1 MQFVI
6 LKDDYK
12 VDEYGI
18 EIKRENPPEFK
29 DLKPAMKVINEY
41 VTTGEFGVE
50 GRQDGDKNVVYIN
63 ETDVP
68 EDIRNALK
76 TAYVAQKKFLS
87 LRPKA
92 QKEDIAKLEAE
103 RDEAFK
109 PLREISHREELT
121 LTEFVQEFLNC
132 IPDEI
137 KKEIQ
142 ENGYKVTTNFS
153 ESDYSCYEEYARIN
167 AKELRISRKKVAAE
181 DEETVDGCDLG
192 YSKKIT
198 YASDAAALNL
208 RTKLL
213 KENSKPLSV
222 PWTGEHYIRK
232 SCKAGKPVMTV
243 FDEYSIPF
251 YGILK
256 KEYAQL
262 LARLFLNTS
271 GAMRK
276 VQLSYAKQKLH
287 KKTYSI
293 Q

>member
-1 MQFVI
+1 
-6 LKDDYK
+6 
-12 VDEYGI
+12 
-18 EIKRENPPEFK
+18 
-29 DLKPAMKVINEY
+29 MKVINEY

-50 GRQDGDKNVVYIN
+50 GRQAGDKNVVYID
-63 ETDVP
+63 ESEVP

-76 TAYVAQKKFLS
+76 AAYVAQKKFLS

-92 QKEDIAKLEAE
+92 QKEDVSKLEAE

-109 PLREISHREELT
+109 PLREVSHREELT
-121 LTEFVQEFLNC
+121 LTEFLNC

-137 KKEIQ
+137 KKEMQ
-142 ENGYKVTTNFS
+142 KNGYKVTTNFS

-222 PWTGEHYIRK
+222 PWAGEHYIRK
-232 SCKAGKPVMTV
+232 SSKAGKPVMTV
-243 FDEYSIPF
+243 FD
-251 YGILK
+251 
-256 KEYAQL
+256 AQL

>member
-6 LKDDYK
+6 LKDEYE

-29 DLKPAMKVINEY
+29 NLKPAMKVINEY
-41 VTTGEFGVE
+41 VTTREFGVE
-50 GRQDGDKNVVYIN
+50 GRQDGDKNVVYID
-63 ETDVP
+63 ESEVP

-76 TAYVAQKKFLS
+76 TAYIAQKKFLS
-87 LRPKA
+87 LRPTT
-92 QKEDIAKLEAE
+92 QKEDVAKLEAE

-109 PLREISHREELT
+109 PLIEVSHREELT

-132 IPDEI
+132 IPDEV
-137 KKEIQ
+137 KKEMQ
-142 ENGYKVTTNFS
+142 KNGYKVTTNFS
-153 ESDYSCYEEYARIN
+153 ESDYSCYEEYAQIH
-167 AKELRISRKKVAAE
+167 AKELKISRKKVAAE

-198 YASDAAALNL
+198 YAPDAAALNL

-232 SCKAGKPVMTV
+232 SSKAGKPVMTV

-262 LARLFLNTS
+262 LARLFLNMS
-271 GAMRK
+271 GALRK
-276 VQLSYAKQKLH
+276 VQLSYAKKKLH

>member
-6 LKDDYK
+6 LKDEYD

-29 DLKPAMKVINEY
+29 NLKPAMKVINEY
-41 VTTGEFGVE
+41 VTTREFGVE
-50 GRQDGDKNVVYIN
+50 GRQDGDKNVVYID
-63 ETDVP
+63 ESEVP

-76 TAYVAQKKFLS
+76 TAYIAQKKFLS
-87 LRPKA
+87 LRPTT
-92 QKEDIAKLEAE
+92 QKEDVAKLEAE

-109 PLREISHREELT
+109 PLIEVSHREELT

-132 IPDEI
+132 IPDEV
-137 KKEIQ
+137 KKEMQ
-142 ENGYKVTTNFS
+142 KNGYKVTTNFS
-153 ESDYSCYEEYARIN
+153 ESDYSCYEEYAQIH
-167 AKELRISRKKVAAE
+167 AKELKISRKKVAAE

-198 YASDAAALNL
+198 YAPDAAALNL

-232 SCKAGKPVMTV
+232 SSKAGKPVMTV

-276 VQLSYAKQKLH
+276 VQLSYAKKKLH

>member
-6 LKDDYK
+6 LKDDYE

-50 GRQDGDKNVVYIN
+50 GRQAGDKNVVYID
-63 ETDVP
+63 ESEVP

-76 TAYVAQKKFLS
+76 AAYVAHKKFLS
-87 LRPKA
+87 LRPKV
-92 QKEDIAKLEAE
+92 QKEDVAKLEAE

-137 KKEIQ
+137 KKEMQ
-142 ENGYKVTTNFS
+142 QNGYKVTTNFS

-192 YSKKIT
+192 YSKKTT

-232 SCKAGKPVMTV
+232 SSKAGKPVMTV
-243 FDEYSIPF
+243 FDEYSISF

-256 KEYAQL
+256 
-262 LARLFLNTS
+262 
-271 GAMRK
+271 
-276 VQLSYAKQKLH
+276 
-287 KKTYSI
+287 I
-293 Q
+293 

>member
-68 EDIRNALK
+68 EDVRNALK

-137 KKEIQ
+137 KKEMRK
-142 ENGYKVTTNFS
+142 NGYKVTTNFS

-167 AKELRISRKKVAAE
+167 AKELKISRKKVAAE

-222 PWTGEHYIRK
+222 PWAGEHYIRK
-232 SCKAGKPVMTV
+232 NSKAGKPVMTV

-276 VQLSYAKQKLH
+276 VQLSYAKKKLH

>member
-6 LKDDYK
+6 LKDDYE

-50 GRQDGDKNVVYIN
+50 GRQAGDKNVIYID
-63 ETDVP
+63 ESEVP
-68 EDIRNALK
+68 EDVRNALK

-92 QKEDIAKLEAE
+92 QKEDVAKLEAE

-109 PLREISHREELT
+109 PLREVSHREELT

-137 KKEIQ
+137 KKEMQ
-142 ENGYKVTTNFS
+142 KNGYKVTTSFS
-153 ESDYSCYEEYARIN
+153 ESDYSCYDEYAHIH
-167 AKELRISRKKVAAE
+167 AKELKVSRKKVAAE

-232 SCKAGKPVMTV
+232 SSKAGKPVMTV

-276 VQLSYAKQKLH
+276 VQLSYAKKKLH

>member
-6 LKDDYK
+6 LKDEYE

-29 DLKPAMKVINEY
+29 NLKPAMKVINEY

-50 GRQDGDKNVVYIN
+50 GRQAGDKNVVYID
-63 ETDVP
+63 ESEVP

-76 TAYVAQKKFLS
+76 AAYVAQKKFLS
-87 LRPKA
+87 LRPTT
-92 QKEDIAKLEAE
+92 QKEDVAKLEAE

-109 PLREISHREELT
+109 PLREVSHREELT

-132 IPDEI
+132 IPDEV
-137 KKEIQ
+137 KKEMQ
-142 ENGYKVTTNFS
+142 KNGYKVTTNFS
-153 ESDYSCYEEYARIN
+153 ESDYSCYEEYAQIH
-167 AKELRISRKKVAAE
+167 AKELKISRKKVATE
-181 DEETVDGCDLG
+181 DEETVNGCDLG

-222 PWTGEHYIRK
+222 PWAGEHYIRK
-232 SCKAGKPVMTV
+232 SSKAGKPVMTV

-271 GAMRK
+271 GTMRK
-276 VQLSYAKQKLH
+276 VQLSYAKKKLH

>member
-41 VTTGEFGVE
+41 VTTREFGVE
-50 GRQDGDKNVVYIN
+50 GRQDGDKNVVYID
-63 ETDVP
+63 ESEVP

-76 TAYVAQKKFLS
+76 TAYIAQKKFLS
-87 LRPKA
+87 LRPTT
-92 QKEDIAKLEAE
+92 QKEDVAKLEAE

-109 PLREISHREELT
+109 PLREVSHREELT

-137 KKEIQ
+137 KKEMQ
-142 ENGYKVTTNFS
+142 KNGYKITTNFS

-167 AKELRISRKKVAAE
+167 AKELRISRKKIATE
-181 DEETVDGCDLG
+181 DEETVNGCDLG

-222 PWTGEHYIRK
+222 PWAGEHYIRK
-232 SCKAGKPVMTV
+232 SSKAGKPVMTV

-276 VQLSYAKQKLH
+276 VQLSYAKKKLH

>member
-6 LKDDYK
+6 LKDDYE

-18 EIKRENPPEFK
+18 EIKRK
-29 DLKPAMKVINEY
+29 DLPEINDY
-41 VTTGEFGVE
+41 VATGEFNIA
-50 GRQDGDKNVVYIN
+50 GRRDGDKNVIYIN

-68 EDIRNALK
+68 EDVRNALK
-76 TAYVAQKKFLS
+76 IAYIAQKEFLS
-87 LRPKA
+87 LRPKT
-92 QKEDIAKLEAE
+92 QKEDVAKLEAE

-109 PLREISHREELT
+109 PLREISHREEIS
-121 LTEFVQEFLNC
+121 LTEFVQEFLNQ

-137 KKEIQ
+137 KKEMRK
-142 ENGYKVTTNFS
+142 NGYKVTTNFS
-153 ESDYSCYEEYARIN
+153 EADYSCYDEYARIHD
-167 AKELRISRKKVAAE
+167 KKLKISRKKIAAE
-181 DEETVDGCDLG
+181 DEKTVNDCDLG

-198 YASDAAALNL
+198 YAADAAALNL

-213 KENSKPLSV
+213 RESSKPLSV
-222 PWTGEHYIRK
+222 PWIGEHYIRK
-232 SCKAGKPVMTV
+232 SSKAGKPVMTV
-243 FDEYSIPF
+243 YDEYSISF

-262 LARLFLNTS
+262 LAKLFLTTD
-271 GAMRK
+271 GKMQK
-276 VQLSYAKQKLH
+276 VQLSYAKKKLH

>member
-6 LKDDYK
+6 LKDDYE

-68 EDIRNALK
+68 EDVRNALK
-76 TAYVAQKKFLS
+76 AAYVAQKKFLS
-87 LRPKA
+87 LRLKA
-92 QKEDIAKLEAE
+92 KKEDVSKLEAE

-132 IPDEI
+132 IPNEI
-137 KKEIQ
+137 KKEMQ
-142 ENGYKVTTNFS
+142 KNGYKVTTNFS

-167 AKELRISRKKVAAE
+167 AKELRISRKKVATE

-232 SCKAGKPVMTV
+232 SSKAGKPVMTV

-276 VQLSYAKQKLH
+276 VQLSYAKKKLH

>member
-6 LKDDYK
+6 LKDDYE

-68 EDIRNALK
+68 EDVRNALK

-181 DEETVDGCDLG
+181 DEEKVDGCDLG

-232 SCKAGKPVMTV
+232 SSKAGKPVMTV

-293 Q
+293 H

>member
-29 DLKPAMKVINEY
+29 DLNPAMKVINEY

-68 EDIRNALK
+68 EDVRNALK

-232 SCKAGKPVMTV
+232 SSKAGKPVMTV

>member
-50 GRQDGDKNVVYIN
+50 GRQAGDKNVVYIN
-63 ETDVP
+63 ESEVP
-68 EDIRNALK
+68 EDVRNALK

-213 KENSKPLSV
+213 KDNSKPLSV

-232 SCKAGKPVMTV
+232 SSKAGKPVMTV

-276 VQLSYAKQKLH
+276 VQLSYAKKKLH

>member
-6 LKDDYK
+6 LKDDYE

-50 GRQDGDKNVVYIN
+50 GRQAGDKNVVYID
-63 ETDVP
+63 ESEVP
-68 EDIRNALK
+68 EDVRNALK
-76 TAYVAQKKFLS
+76 AAYVAQKKFLS

-92 QKEDIAKLEAE
+92 QKEDVSKLEAE

-109 PLREISHREELT
+109 PLREVSHREELT

-137 KKEIQ
+137 KKEMQ

-167 AKELRISRKKVAAE
+167 AKELRISRKKVATE
-181 DEETVDGCDLG
+181 DEETVNGCDLG

-232 SCKAGKPVMTV
+232 SSKAGKPVMTV

-271 GAMRK
+271 GAMQK
-276 VQLSYAKQKLH
+276 VQLSYAKKKLH

>member
-6 LKDDYK
+6 LKDDYE

-50 GRQDGDKNVVYIN
+50 GRQAGDKNVVYID
-63 ETDVP
+63 ESEVP
-68 EDIRNALK
+68 EDVRNALK
-76 TAYVAQKKFLS
+76 AAYVAQKKFLS
-87 LRPKA
+87 LRPTT
-92 QKEDIAKLEAE
+92 QKEDVAKLEAE

-109 PLREISHREELT
+109 PLREVSHREELT

-132 IPDEI
+132 IPDEV
-137 KKEIQ
+137 KKEMQ
-142 ENGYKVTTNFS
+142 KNGYKVTTNFS
-153 ESDYSCYEEYARIN
+153 ESDYSCYEEYAQIH

-192 YSKKIT
+192 YSKKTT

-232 SCKAGKPVMTV
+232 SSKAGKPVMTV

>member
-6 LKDDYK
+6 LKDDYE

-50 GRQDGDKNVVYIN
+50 GRQAGDKNVVYID
-63 ETDVP
+63 ESEVP

-76 TAYVAQKKFLS
+76 AAYVAQKKFLS

-92 QKEDIAKLEAE
+92 KKEDVSKLEAE

-137 KKEIQ
+137 KK
-142 ENGYKVTTNFS
+142 
-153 ESDYSCYEEYARIN
+153 
-167 AKELRISRKKVAAE
+167 
-181 DEETVDGCDLG
+181 
-192 YSKKIT
+192 
-198 YASDAAALNL
+198 
-208 RTKLL
+208 
-213 KENSKPLSV
+213 
-222 PWTGEHYIRK
+222 
-232 SCKAGKPVMTV
+232 
-243 FDEYSIPF
+243 
-251 YGILK
+251 
-256 KEYAQL
+256 
-262 LARLFLNTS
+262 
-271 GAMRK
+271 
-276 VQLSYAKQKLH
+276 
-287 KKTYSI
+287 
-293 Q
+293 

>member
-6 LKDDYK
+6 LKDDYE

-50 GRQDGDKNVVYIN
+50 GRQAGDKNVVYID
-63 ETDVP
+63 ESEVP

-76 TAYVAQKKFLS
+76 AAYVAQKKFLS

-92 QKEDIAKLEAE
+92 QKEDVSKLEAE

-109 PLREISHREELT
+109 PLREVSHREELT

-132 IPDEI
+132 IPDEV
-137 KKEIQ
+137 KKEMQ
-142 ENGYKVTTNFS
+142 KNGYKVTTNFS
-153 ESDYSCYEEYARIN
+153 ESDYSCYEEYAQIH
-167 AKELRISRKKVAAE
+167 AKELKISRKKVAAE

-222 PWTGEHYIRK
+222 PWAGEHYIRK
-232 SCKAGKPVMTV
+232 SSKAGKPVMTV

-262 LARLFLNTS
+262 LARLFMNTS
-271 GAMRK
+271 GTMQK
-276 VQLSYAKQKLH
+276 VQLSYANKKLH

>member
-6 LKDDYK
+6 LKDEYE

-29 DLKPAMKVINEY
+29 NLKPAMKVINEY

-50 GRQDGDKNVVYIN
+50 GRQAGDKNVVYID
-63 ETDVP
+63 ESEVP

-76 TAYVAQKKFLS
+76 AAYVAQKKFLS
-87 LRPKA
+87 LRPTT
-92 QKEDIAKLEAE
+92 QKEDVAKLEAE

-109 PLREISHREELT
+109 PLREVSHREELT

-132 IPDEI
+132 IPDEV
-137 KKEIQ
+137 KKEMQ
-142 ENGYKVTTNFS
+142 KNGYKVTTNFS
-153 ESDYSCYEEYARIN
+153 ESDYSCYEEYAQIH
-167 AKELRISRKKVAAE
+167 AKELKISRKKVATE
-181 DEETVDGCDLG
+181 DEEAVNGCDLG

-222 PWTGEHYIRK
+222 PWAGEHYIRK
-232 SCKAGKPVMTV
+232 SSKAGKPVMTV

-276 VQLSYAKQKLH
+276 VQLSYAKKKLH

>member
-6 LKDDYK
+6 LKDDYE

-18 EIKRENPPEFK
+18 EIKCENPPEFK

-41 VTTGEFGVE
+41 VTTGEFNTA

-63 ETDVP
+63 ESEVP
-68 EDIRNALK
+68 EDVRNALK
-76 TAYVAQKKFLS
+76 TAYVAHKKFLS
-87 LRPKA
+87 LRPKV
-92 QKEDIAKLEAE
+92 QKEDVAKLEAE

-137 KKEIQ
+137 KKEMQ
-142 ENGYKVTTNFS
+142 QNGYKVTTNFS

-167 AKELRISRKKVAAE
+167 AKELRISRKKVVTE
-181 DEETVDGCDLG
+181 DEKIVDSCDLG

-198 YASDAAALNL
+198 YTSDAAALNL

-213 KENSKPLSV
+213 QENSKPLSV
-222 PWTGEHYIRK
+222 PWIGEHYIRK
-232 SCKAGKPVMTV
+232 SSKAGKPVMTV

>member
-6 LKDDYK
+6 LKDEYE

-50 GRQDGDKNVVYIN
+50 GRQAGDKNVVYID
-63 ETDVP
+63 ESEVP

-76 TAYVAQKKFLS
+76 AAYVAQKKFLS

-92 QKEDIAKLEAE
+92 KKEDVSKLETE

-137 KKEIQ
+137 KKEMQ
-142 ENGYKVTTNFS
+142 KNGYKVTTNFS

-181 DEETVDGCDLG
+181 DEETVNGCNLG

-232 SCKAGKPVMTV
+232 SSKAGKPVMTV
-243 FDEYSIPF
+243 FDEYSISF

-271 GAMRK
+271 GAMQK

>member
-6 LKDDYK
+6 LKDDYE

-50 GRQDGDKNVVYIN
+50 GRQAGDKNVIYID
-63 ETDVP
+63 ESEVP
-68 EDIRNALK
+68 EDVRNALK

-92 QKEDIAKLEAE
+92 QKEDVSKLEAE

-109 PLREISHREELT
+109 PLREVSHREELT

-137 KKEIQ
+137 KKEMQ
-142 ENGYKVTTNFS
+142 KNGYKVTTSFS
-153 ESDYSCYEEYARIN
+153 ESDYSCYDEYAHIH
-167 AKELRISRKKVAAE
+167 AKELKVSRKKVAAE

-232 SCKAGKPVMTV
+232 SSKAGKPVMTV

-276 VQLSYAKQKLH
+276 VQLSYAKKKLH

>member
-1 MQFVI
+1 MASRRSRGQPLVARRSI
-6 LKDDYK
+6 TNK
-12 VDEYGI
+12 
-18 EIKRENPPEFK
+18 
-29 DLKPAMKVINEY
+29 Y
-41 VTTGEFGVE
+41 VTTGEFNTA
-50 GRQDGDKNVVYIN
+50 GRQAGDKNVVYID
-63 ETDVP
+63 ESEVP
-68 EDIRNALK
+68 EDVRNALK
-76 TAYVAQKKFLS
+76 AAYVAQKKFLS

-92 QKEDIAKLEAE
+92 QKEDVSKLEAE

-109 PLREISHREELT
+109 PLREVSHREELT

-137 KKEIQ
+137 KKEMQ
-142 ENGYKVTTNFS
+142 KNGYKVTTNFS
-153 ESDYSCYEEYARIN
+153 ESDYSCYDEYAHIH
-167 AKELRISRKKVAAE
+167 AKELKVSRKKVAAE

-232 SCKAGKPVMTV
+232 SSKAGKPVMTV

-276 VQLSYAKQKLH
+276 VQLSYAKKKLH

>member
-6 LKDDYK
+6 LKDEYEI
-12 VDEYGI
+12 DEYGI

-29 DLKPAMKVINEY
+29 NLKPAMKVINEY

-50 GRQDGDKNVVYIN
+50 GRQAGDKNVVYID
-63 ETDVP
+63 ESEVP

-76 TAYVAQKKFLS
+76 AAYVAQKKFLS
-87 LRPKA
+87 LRPTT
-92 QKEDIAKLEAE
+92 QKEDVAKLEAE

-109 PLREISHREELT
+109 PLREVSHREELT

-132 IPDEI
+132 IPDEV
-137 KKEIQ
+137 KKEMQ
-142 ENGYKVTTNFS
+142 KNGYKVTTNFS
-153 ESDYSCYEEYARIN
+153 ESDYSCYEEYAQIH
-167 AKELRISRKKVAAE
+167 AKELKISRKKVATE
-181 DEETVDGCDLG
+181 DEETVNGCDLG

-222 PWTGEHYIRK
+222 PWAGEHYIRK
-232 SCKAGKPVMTV
+232 SSKAGKPVMTV

-276 VQLSYAKQKLH
+276 VQLSYAKKKLH